1 MRLPLALLTWLAA
14 GCSFSAPEGGG
25 GAFACSADAPE
36 CPPGTTCID
45 GRCRAQG
52 EAADAAASPTGFGYR
67 HKLTFDNRDGE
78 TVAGAPV
85 LIVLDPGVFDYSAAQ
100 AEGADLRFFD
110 LDDAPLPHEIERWDP
125 TGVSILWVKVPEVT
139 GGSDNDYIWLYYGHD
154 NPPAPKDGDVWSA
167 YQAVY
172 HLAGNA
178 TDSGAL
184 MLDGDLSGPSSAEG
198 RIGAGLEFDG
208 LSDHVVIGP
217 DPPLLQSVQGMSLE
231 AWVRPAPASGV
242 DVDQVVV
249 TVSVNGGDFSRAQ
262 IKIDP
267 GGKVRAVFRTKDVG
281 TESAV
286 KTLESPLSEEQWTWV
301 AVSADLAEGE
311 IRVVLN
317 GGAQVA
323 SLATTVLDD
332 RTADTTPDQALIS
345 VDETGGEFFSGALDE
360 IRIAGRPPPP
370 GWLRLQ
376 YASMTDNLVTIA
388 TREDL

>member
-1 MRLPLALLTWLAA
+1 VRLPLALLTGLAA

-25 GAFACSADAPE
+25 GEFACSADAPE
-36 CPPGTTCID
+36 CPPGTICTD

-52 EAADAAASPTGFGYR
+52 EVADAAVPPTGFRYR
-67 HKLTFDNRDGE
+67 HKLNFDNREGE

-85 LIVLDPGVFDYSAAQ
+85 LIVLDPGVFDYRAAQ
-100 AEGADLRFFD
+100 ADGADLRFFD

-125 TGVSILWVKVPEVT
+125 TGVSLLWVKVPEVT
-139 GGSDNDYIWLYYGHD
+139 GGSDSDYIWLYYGHD
-154 NPPAPKDGDVWSA
+154 DPPALHSGDVWSA

-172 HLAGNA
+172 HLAGDAN
-178 TDSGAL
+178 DSGAL
-184 MLDGDLSGPSSAEG
+184 MLDGELSGPYPAEG
-198 RIGAGLEFDG
+198 RIGGGLGLDG
-208 LSDHVVIGP
+208 VSDHVLISP
-217 DPPLLQSVQGMSLE
+217 DPPLLQGVQGMSLE

-242 DVDQVVV
+242 DLDQVVV
-249 TVSVNGGDFSRAQ
+249 AVSANGGDFSRAQ

-267 GGKVRAVFRTKDVG
+267 GGNVRAVFRTKDVEAG
-281 TESAV
+281 SAV
-286 KTLESPLSEEQWTWV
+286 KTLESPLSEGQWTWV
-301 AVSADLAEGE
+301 AVSADLAAGE

-323 SLATTVLDD
+323 SLANIMLDD
-332 RTADTTPDQALIS
+332 RTAETTPDQAAMSI
-345 VDETGGEFFSGALDE
+345 DETGGEFFPGVLDE
-360 IRIAGRPPPP
+360 IRIAGRAPPP